1 VADER
6 ERQDA
11 LELGLRERA
20 EDADDHRRERDDQ
33 QQRVDVVVPED
44 LRLGADHRVDADLRQ
59 QAREDR
65 GDGRRRGRVRV
76 GQPERQRE
84 HGRLDAEGEQQHEV
98 QDELRRIGKLVIR
111 SASCAMFTVP
121 SAP

>member
-1 VADER
+1 MRLSSACASAPRTPTIIVASATIE
-6 ERQDA
+6 
-11 LELGLRERA
+11 
-20 EDADDHRRERDDQ
+20 

-44 LRLGADHRVDADLRQ
+44 LRLGADHRVDADLGQ
-59 QAREDR
+59 QAREHR

-84 HGRLDAEGEQQHEV
+84 HGGLDAEREQQHEV
-98 QDELRRIGKLVIR
+98 QDELRRIGKLGHPLG
-111 SASCAMFTVP
+111 SCAMFTVP